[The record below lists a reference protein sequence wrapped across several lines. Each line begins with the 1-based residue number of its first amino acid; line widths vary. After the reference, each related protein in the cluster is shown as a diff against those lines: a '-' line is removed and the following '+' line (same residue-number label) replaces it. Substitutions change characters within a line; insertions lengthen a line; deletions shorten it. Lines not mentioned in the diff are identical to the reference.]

1 MMQRIASTRPGFQL
15 RDCTVHFSSS
25 SYHLNAKAFGW
36 SVVRP
41 EGTIATS

>member
-1 MMQRIASTRPGFQL
+1 MMQRIASTRPSPRL
-15 RDCTVHFSSS
+15 RDCGMQFSN

>member
-1 MMQRIASTRPGFQL
+1 MMQRIASTQPGLRL
-15 RDCTVHFSSS
+15 RDCSLQFSN

-41 EGTIATS
+41 EGTIAAS

>member
-1 MMQRIASTRPGFQL
+1 MMLRIASTRPATRLQ
-15 RDCTVHFSSS
+15 DCSMQFSN

>member
-1 MMQRIASTRPGFQL
+1 MMQRIASTRPGLRL
-15 RDCTVHFSSS
+15 RDCSMQFSN

-36 SVVRP
+36 SVARP

>member
-1 MMQRIASTRPGFQL
+1 MMQRIASTRPGLRL
-15 RDCTVHFSSS
+15 RDCSMQFSN